1 MERKIGE
8 IFKCH
13 DTFLQVWEAKESDG
27 CNGCFF
33 EEYRPLCL
41 PYKCTAQEREDG
53 KNVQFK
59 QISKT
64 MTTEEA
70 KRRAELYSALA
81 EGKTIQVQNPNG
93 KWEDLKIEGLD
104 HLYDCNKYRI
114 KPEIKYRPFKSQ
126 EECWDEMLKHQPFG
140 WIYNKNDSCYYC
152 IISVDEDKIELSPEM
167 QPHSETTIKEY
178 YMENSYIDFV
188 TALEDYEYTFA
199 DGTPF
204 GIKEE

>member
-1 MERKIGE
+1 MTKEQAKEILP
-8 IFKCH
+8 IFKA
-13 DTFLQVWEAKESDG
+13 F
-27 CNGCFF
+27 
-33 EEYRPLCL
+33 
-41 PYKCTAQEREDG
+41 
-53 KNVQFK
+53 
-59 QISKT
+59 
-64 MTTEEA
+64 
-70 KRRAELYSALA
+70 A
-81 EGKTIQVQNPNG
+81 EGKTIQILN
-93 KWEDLKIEGLD
+93 EGEWCD
-104 HLYDCNKYRI
+104 LYDTDFKSPINKYRI
-114 KPEIKYRPFKSQ
+114 KPESKYRPFKSQ
-126 EECWDEMLKHQPFG
+126 EECWKEMLKHQPFG